1 MSNQKKLNLEGFR
14 GINTLAKQDE
24 LCASDI
30 VNFRIRSDGSL
41 EKRCGYR
48 PLATLRRTPRAF
60 IVSSEEGTPIGYAL
74 LGDEVVSVDLT
85 TGSMSNVGFVEKESG
100 PACFFFDR
108 GTLYLTDGKELYA
121 YTDEDFTPCYGYVPL
136 LGKDWKN
143 NEVGLIHE
151 PKNILNR
158 QVRISYRIADPPSG
172 FLCVGEPIESI
183 EAVYH
188 NGILLSPEDY
198 YIDTAYD
205 SVNVY
210 TQPKVGDRLTVY
222 VTLKADLQEKKAL
235 LCQATNALL
244 FGDTDNHRLFLWGI
258 EDYPATVFCSDFV
271 SEKDLEESKK
281 HYPKSDLAYFP
292 KNFDFVVGDGKHKL
306 QNAVRQQDRLLFF
319 TEGEAWMSQ
328 ADTSGAKDF
337 PAVCV
342 HPSIGCASEGG
353 ATLAGN
359 DPVSVGDFTVWRWE
373 KDSDHTGGYHGVSL
387 SAPIDELIDPKEY
400 QKLGVFYDFREN
412 ELWLFDPQSGNV
424 RICHLPSG
432 NWYRFEGI
440 SADCFFHA
448 KETTGFR
455 KGNQLY
461 LFDHTLKE
469 DLEADGSTR
478 PIHAVYQ
485 SGFLDF
491 GAAERKNL
499 SRLALL
505 GDTDGGT
512 VSVSFHGDECATV
525 SCELSAQDTDPPHIL
540 LRRIA
545 SGRFRTASFTLNAP
559 DGCRQV
565 IRRLELYTR

>member
-1 MSNQKKLNLEGFR
+1 MSNQKNLTLDGFR
-14 GINTLAKQDE
+14 GINRRAKHDE
-24 LCASDI
+24 PYASDI

-48 PLATLRRTPRAF
+48 PLVSLRKTPRAW
-60 IVSSEEGTPIGYAL
+60 IVSSENGTPMGYAL
-74 LGDEVVSVDLT
+74 LDDEVVSVDLS
-85 TGSMSNVGFVEKESG
+85 TGAISNLGFVNTEDG

-108 GTLYLTDGKELYA
+108 GTLYLTDGEDLYA
-121 YTDEDFTPCYGYVPL
+121 YDAEDFVPCYGYVPL

-143 NEVGLIHE
+143 NEVGPIHE
-151 PKNILNR
+151 PKNVLNR
-158 QVRISYRIADPPSG
+158 HVRITYRIADPPSG
-172 FLCVGEPIESI
+172 FLCVGEPIESV
-183 EAVYH
+183 EAVYQ
-188 NGILLSPEDY
+188 NGRLLSADEY
-198 YIDTAYD
+198 YIDDACN

-210 TQPKVGDRLTVY
+210 TQPLEGYCLTVY
-222 VTLKADLQEKKAL
+222 VTLKADLSQKKDL

-244 FGDTDNHRLFLWGI
+244 FGDADNHRLFLWGM

-292 KNFDFVVGDGKHKL
+292 KGFDFVVGDGKHKL

-337 PAVCV
+337 PTVCV
-342 HPSIGCASEGG
+342 HPSIGCATDGG

-387 SAPIDELIDPKEY
+387 SAPIDESIDPQEY
-400 QKLGVFYDFREN
+400 SKLRVFYDFREN
-412 ELWLFDPQSGNV
+412 ELWLFHPQSGNI

-448 KETTGFR
+448 KDTTGFR
-455 KGNQLY
+455 KGNELY
-461 LFDHTLKE
+461 LFDRTLKE
-469 DLEADGSTR
+469 DQKSDGSTV

-491 GAAERKNL
+491 GTAERKNL
-499 SRLALL
+499 SHLALL

-525 SCELSAQDTDPPHIL
+525 SCELSAEDTEPPHIL